1 MSVLRVGRTFSQTI
15 SQPLYIHKAAPMSRP
30 IHIQT
35 ESLYVY
41 NGCARFFH
49 TVSFSLILSFF
60 FGRRPCRKSTAQTI
74 HWSAQVKGNKIT
86 ISHDKFI
93 IVSGRANAAA
103 AAAAALLRLLL
114 DP

>member
-1 MSVLRVGRTFSQTI
+1 VSDGRFPKQF
-15 SQPLYIHKAAPMSRP
+15 LGRYIHKAAPMS
-30 IHIQT
+30 ILIQT

-41 NGCARFFH
+41 NGCARLFH
-49 TVSFSLILSFF
+49 TAVSFSLFLSFF

>member
-1 MSVLRVGRTFSQTI
+1 MSITVVRGSSTQFLS
-15 SQPLYIHKAAPMSRP
+15 P
-30 IHIQT
+30 
-35 ESLYVY
+35 
-41 NGCARFFH
+41 FF
-49 TVSFSLILSFF
+49 FLS

-103 AAAAALLRLLL
+103 AAAAAALLRLLL